1 MAETINITEL
11 PLDILVLVFPYLDA
25 KSFLAFCS
33 TCKAF
38 QQPSIRLD
46 PAYWSFQ
53 SRSTFRIPNQPV
65 VQHDGVRWQRMYKR
79 LFTQTRVYTWGSES
93 NSRLGHHTN
102 ARSCPSPQEMH
113 GAREMGVIADLQSG
127 GWSTTIL
134 NSKGTL
140 YSVGVLD
147 GERSWGGSADP
158 KALSFP
164 PGYPE
169 SPAAAA
175 YNEPTITIRQFSAG
189 RSHILGLSDSGRI
202 WSWHSFDQPAV
213 QVKFVNVDLKEDS
226 SGGSNMTN
234 SSLFGTVKQVV
245 GGWSYSSAYVHGV
258 GIVAWEPLRP
268 RAARHGPRRAR
279 SVPRRSLLQEP
290 EPDTM
295 LLLENFEL
303 PKTGYLRPKGAIR
316 ESDHDRALGEEVGQV
331 KNHIVLEHFV
341 VFVTDVGK
349 IFCSRLDEKDKAD
362 NILELCA
369 FGGEIGK
376 PLDVQGSFRTFA
388 VFSNGRVVIAEQ
400 DYLERSWDARTT
412 NPNQTDIAGLKY
424 IPALQHNNV
433 VSIAFGDY
441 HFLALHSTG
450 KITAYGR
457 GAQYRE
463 SLGLGALP
471 AARLRGLHSL
481 GIAQDDYTRGRE
493 VWFRKEQQEW
503 LDFLHAGGKDM
514 QEASDRF
521 GLYADGNLNVVGELS
536 EWIEQEARVW
546 DEDMGE
552 DGLGAYFALRVSAAG
567 WHSGA
572 VLLVNEELAN
582 KKTNYDWRNKSF
594 PRLKLGN
601 GEEMPGSV
609 PIDEWREGRP
619 ELQLNWENP

>member
-1 MAETINITEL
+1 MAESINITEL

-65 VQHDGVRWQRMYKR
+65 VQHDGVRWQKMYKR
-79 LFTQTRVYTWGSES
+79 LFTQTRVYTWGSEG
-93 NSRLGHHTN
+93 NNRLGHQTN

-113 GAREMGVIADLQSG
+113 GAREMGVIADLQNG

-140 YSVGVLD
+140 YSVGLLD
-147 GERSWGGSADP
+147 GERSWGGNADP
-158 KALSFP
+158 KALTFP
-164 PGYPE
+164 PGYPQ

-175 YNEPTITIRQFSAG
+175 YNEPTIAIRQFSSG

-202 WSWHSFDQPAV
+202 WSWHSFDHPAV
-213 QVKFVNVDLKEDS
+213 QIKFVNIDLKEDS
-226 SGGSNMTN
+226 SGGSKLAN

-245 GGWSYSSAYVHGV
+245 AGWSYSSAYIHGV
-258 GIVAWEPLRP
+258 GVVAWEPLRP
-268 RAARHGPRRAR
+268 RAAQHGPRRAR
-279 SVPRRSLLQEP
+279 SVPRRLLQRDPEP
-290 EPDTM
+290 DEPDTM

-303 PKTGYLRPKGAIR
+303 PKTGYQRPKGAVR
-316 ESDHDRALGEEVGQV
+316 ESDQDRALGEEVGQV

-341 VFVTDVGK
+341 VFVTDIGK
-349 IFCSRLDEKDKAD
+349 VFCSRLDEKGRAD

-400 DYLERSWDARTT
+400 DYLERSWNARTT
-412 NPNQTDIAGLKY
+412 NPNQTEIAGLKY

-433 VSIAFGDY
+433 VSIAFGDW

-450 KITAYGR
+450 KITAYGK
-457 GAQYRE
+457 GVGFQE
-463 SLGLGALP
+463 SLGLGALQ
-471 AARLRGLHSL
+471 AVRLRGLDSPSFARD
-481 GIAQDDYTRGRE
+481 GYTRGKE

-503 LDFLHAGGKDM
+503 LELLHSGGKDV
-514 QEASDRF
+514 QEAAGRY
-521 GLYADGNLNVVGELS
+521 GLYSGGNLNILGELG
-536 EWIEQEARVW
+536 EWIEQEAKVW
-546 DEDMGE
+546 DEDKGE

-567 WHSGA
+567 HHSGA
-572 VLLVNEELAN
+572 VLLVNEELA
-582 KKTNYDWRNKSF
+582 KKEINYDWRNKSF
-594 PRLKLGN
+594 PRLVHD

-619 ELQLNWENP
+619 EL